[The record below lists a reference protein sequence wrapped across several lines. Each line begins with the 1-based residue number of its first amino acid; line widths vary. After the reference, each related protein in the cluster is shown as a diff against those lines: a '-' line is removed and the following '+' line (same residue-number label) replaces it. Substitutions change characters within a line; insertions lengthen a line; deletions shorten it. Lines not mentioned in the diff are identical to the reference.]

1 MSKHM
6 TRTVVAA
13 GYGGPEVLAVQD
25 IELPDPGPGQV
36 LVDVR
41 AAGTNPIDYK
51 LYSGEMG
58 RDPGNLPMP
67 LGMEAAGV
75 IAAVAPGVVG
85 YTGPLT
91 VGDEVIVTNIRGGY
105 AERVIADASDVGHKP
120 ANLSFEEA
128 AGLLLVA
135 GTAWHLLTR
144 TAVGTGDTVLIHG
157 ASGGVGL
164 MAVQLAVA
172 RGAQVI
178 ATASP
183 ARHDHLRKYGA
194 EPVAYGEGLADR
206 VRAIGPVDAALDLVG
221 TDEALD
227 TSVELV
233 ADRGRIATIAGFGR
247 AAELG
252 ILALTGADG
261 GQEIRDASRPEVI
274 ALAAAGKLE
283 VTVDRVFPLAEAPE
297 AHRYLQTGHARGKVV
312 LVP

>member
-1 MSKHM
+1 M
-6 TRTVVAA
+6 TRTIVAT
-13 GYGGPEVLAVQD
+13 GYGGPEVLALQG
-25 IELPDPGPGQV
+25 ITLPTPGPGQV

-51 LYSGEMG
+51 LYSGQMG
-58 RDPGNLPMP
+58 NDPAKLPMP
-67 LGMEAAGV
+67 IGMEAAGV
-75 IAAVAPGVVG
+75 VLAAPSGAIG

-91 VGDEVIVTNIRGGY
+91 VGDEVIVTGISAGY
-105 AERVIADASDVGHKP
+105 SEQVLADAGDVGHKP
-120 ANLSFEEA
+120 ESLSFEQA
-128 AGLLLVA
+128 AGLLLVG
-135 GTAWHLLTR
+135 GTAWHLLTKTR
-144 TAVGTGDTVLIHG
+144 VGTGDTVLIHG

-172 RGAQVI
+172 RGAKVI

-183 ARHDHLRKYGA
+183 ASHDQLRGYGA

-252 ILALTGADG
+252 IAVLTGADG
-261 GQEIRDASRPEVI
+261 GQAIRDASRAELI
-274 ALAAAGKLE
+274 GLATAGKLK
-283 VTVDRVFPLAEAPE
+283 VTVDQTFPLEGAAE
-297 AHRYLQTGHARGKVV
+297 AHRYLQTGHAHGKVV